1 MGGAAP
7 VVARPTKE
15 ELREAENRLLDADE
29 FDADAFMK
37 TKLANSTEA
46 ELKSL
51 QSSLKGSKDDVAV
64 DLQRT
69 VFKKYVTLLL
79 QL

>member
-1 MGGAAP
+1 M
-7 VVARPTKE
+7 ARPTKE
-15 ELREAENRLLDADE
+15 ELRETENRLLDSDA

-37 TKLANSTEA
+37 AKLANSTEA

-51 QSSLKGSKDDVAV
+51 QSSLQGSKDDVAV

-69 VFKKYVTLLL
+69 VFKKYVSLSIHKYTI
-79 QL
+79 